1 MVKPFMKRIIYS
13 VLLILV
19 AFWQGCSKVPDSDAS
34 AQEFQEFYNRTSWY
48 WSRYVGLP
56 EEINGYA
63 INDHGMQAFL
73 KSPSGAQMIY
83 GERTPSRGM
92 KSFRGLGNL
101 KTIPNNKEPIF
112 EIKSDYTVRN
122 PDKILLIGFVHER
135 VFTLEATH
143 NETNRQEV
151 FREAIDVA
159 KRALEKL
166 REQQ

>member
-1 MVKPFMKRIIYS
+1 
-13 VLLILV
+13 L
-19 AFWQGCSKVPDSDAS
+19 
-34 AQEFQEFYNRTSWY
+34 
-48 WSRYVGLP
+48 
-56 EEINGYA
+56 
-63 INDHGMQAFL
+63 
-73 KSPSGAQMIY
+73 
-83 GERTPSRGM
+83 
-92 KSFRGLGNL
+92 
-101 KTIPNNKEPIF
+101 
-112 EIKSDYTVRN
+112 YTVRN